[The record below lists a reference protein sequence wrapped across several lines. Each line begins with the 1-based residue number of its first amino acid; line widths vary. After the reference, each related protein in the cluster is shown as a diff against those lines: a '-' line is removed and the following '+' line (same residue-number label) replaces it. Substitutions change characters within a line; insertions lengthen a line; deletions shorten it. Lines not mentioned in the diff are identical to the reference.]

1 MPERTTAGRWAAAG
15 RAIARVGL
23 HLVLPPT
30 CLACAE
36 PTTDAG
42 TLCPKCWREM
52 RFITAPCCARCG
64 RPLGP
69 LEGANGLC
77 ADCVEHPPV
86 FDRARAVFLYKG
98 TGPGLIIAFKMND
111 RSYLAPR
118 LAEWLHRAAAPLLA
132 DADLVA
138 PVPMRRRRLFAR
150 RFNQSAILAQFVA
163 RRAGKAVAPDLLV
176 CTRRTPPQV
185 RLSGRERRRNLRGVF
200 AVRRR
205 RMAEVAGRRILLV
218 DDVLTTGST
227 VSECARALRRAGAA
241 AVDVATLAQVP
252 PPQMTEHDADENP

>member
-1 MPERTTAGRWAAAG
+1 MPERTTAGRWTAAG

-42 TLCPKCWREM
+42 TLCPKCWRGM

-69 LEGANGLC
+69 LEGAIC
-77 ADCVEHPPV
+77 DDCDDHPPV
-86 FDRARAVFLYKG
+86 FDRARAVFLYGG
-98 TGPGLIIAFKMND
+98 TGRKLIIAFKMND

-138 PVPMRRRRLFAR
+138 PVPLHRRRLFAR
-150 RFNQSAILAQFVA
+150 RFNQSAILAQLVA

-176 CTRRTPPQV
+176 RTRRTPRQV
-185 RLSGRERRRNLRGVF
+185 GLSSRERRCNPRGVF

-227 VSECARALRRAGAA
+227 VSECVRALRRAGAA

-252 PPQMTEHDADENP
+252 PPPDDGT